1 MRSKRHRSICG
12 RAGGYRSQEA
22 MTLRTQ
28 HTPSAPWPAS
38 PTLQDLGDPEWLAAY
53 QAGGGHVRPAR
64 SVRGVEQ
71 AALVGP
77 LVEPL
82 SRPNPNF
89 LRRIE
94 QPVDPARGASMRPA
108 PVADEGEGGTPEQ
121 IAPPPV
127 SASEPAPA
135 SPRADEVIAEMQ
147 ERTSGWLSVFCPAA
161 ASAMAGAQAAILRA
175 ESESAAHAATSLRR
189 ALHSI
194 ADYVEPPGEGTRL
207 DHTDT
212 PRGVRADQYKNRL
225 HLYLGRKLSSDAR
238 KLALIELELT
248 EARLTALIGAL
259 GKAVHAESTREDIES
274 LYCTC
279 WSLVA
284 RIAACAEL
292 AA

>member
-1 MRSKRHRSICG
+1 
-12 RAGGYRSQEA
+12 

-28 HTPSAPWPAS
+28 HTPAVPWPAS
-38 PTLQDLGDPEWLAAY
+38 PTLEDLGDPEWLAAY
-53 QAGGGHVRPAR
+53 EAAGGHVRPAR

-71 AALVGP
+71 AGLVGP

-82 SRPNPNF
+82 SKPNPNF
-89 LRRIE
+89 LRRIG
-94 QPVDPARGASMRPA
+94 QPIDLARAASVRPT
-108 PVADEGEGGTPEQ
+108 PVADEGAGGTPEQ

-135 SPRADEVIAEMQ
+135 SPGADEVVAAMQ
-147 ERTSGWLSVFCPAA
+147 ERTSAWLSVFCPTA
-161 ASAMAGAQAAILRA
+161 ASAMEGAQAAILRA

-189 ALHSI
+189 ALSSV

-207 DHTDT
+207 DHTGT

-225 HLYLGRKLSSDAR
+225 HLYLGRKLNGEVR

-248 EARLTALIGAL
+248 DQRLKALIGAI
-259 GKAVHAESTREDIES
+259 GKAVHAESTREDIEL
-274 LYCTC
+274 LYLTC

-292 AA
+292 PA

>member
-1 MRSKRHRSICG
+1 
-12 RAGGYRSQEA
+12 

-28 HTPSAPWPAS
+28 HTPSTPWPAS
-38 PTLQDLGDPEWLAAY
+38 PTLEDLGDPEWLAAY
-53 QAGGGHVRPAR
+53 QAAGGHVRPAR
-64 SVRGVEQ
+64 NVRGVEQ
-71 AALVGP
+71 AELVGP
-77 LVEPL
+77 LIEPL

-89 LRRIE
+89 LRRIG
-94 QPVDPARGASMRPA
+94 QPIDPANAANVRPA
-108 PVADEGEGGTPEQ
+108 PVGDEGAAEMPEEM
-121 IAPPPV
+121 ARPPG

-135 SPRADEVIAEMQ
+135 SAPTDEVVAAMQ
-147 ERTSGWLSVFCPAA
+147 ARTSAWLSVFCPTA
-161 ASAMAGAQAAILRA
+161 ASAMEGAKAAILRA

-189 ALHSI
+189 ALHSV
-194 ADYVEPPGEGTRL
+194 ADFVEPPGEGTSL
-207 DHTDT
+207 DHTGT

-225 HLYLGRKLSSDAR
+225 SLYLGRKLSGDAR

-248 EARLTALIGAL
+248 EARLKALIGGL
-259 GKAVHAESTREDIES
+259 GKAVHGESTREDIEL